1 MMYWKTKLGDCS
13 LFRGLGTNVSNL
25 LSTATRMTWSN
36 FLSQVRL
43 FLYVLW
49 FNQVSCIME
58 VSEILRSISYILEKV
73 AFRCARNC
81 QVNGF
86 FYWVLKSWRSSAI
99 FYVNGCWEETC
110 SPEKAMFPSLWF
122 KRFTIVPSFPRE
134 YLKQGR
140 KVFLACWGT

>member
-58 VSEILRSISYILEKV
+58 VSEILRYISYILEKV

-81 QVNGF
+81 QVKWLFLLGSEIVKEF
-86 FYWVLKSWRSSAI
+86 CYFLCEWLLGRDLFSWKSHVSL
-99 FYVNGCWEETC
+99 
-110 SPEKAMFPSLWF
+110 PS
-122 KRFTIVPSFPRE
+122 IQE
-134 YLKQGR
+134 IYNC
-140 KVFLACWGT
+140 A